1 MYVVVLHS
9 KYVCDSVTL
18 FSTES
23 FFYKWYSSSQIMNYG
38 QIIPSSLQIPLA
50 INFHPRRGMGG
61 EGVGGRFFFFF
72 FFWSGGRELK
82 GPRTLTFKKNA
93 AVLVSIN
100 MHKAYY
106 INLQQQYY
114 QCHLNGSSAFLHRS
128 YLDFPFHL

>member
-61 EGVGGRFFFFF
+61 GGGKLGVDLFFFFF
-72 FFWSGGRELK
+72 FFGVGG
-82 GPRTLTFKKNA
+82 
-93 AVLVSIN
+93 
-100 MHKAYY
+100 
-106 INLQQQYY
+106 
-114 QCHLNGSSAFLHRS
+114 GS
-128 YLDFPFHL
+128 

>member
-61 EGVGGRFFFFF
+61 EVVNWGSIFFFFF
-72 FFWSGGRELK
+72 FLEWGEGVK
-82 GPRTLTFKKNA
+82 GASN
-93 AVLVSIN
+93 IN
-100 MHKAYY
+100 FQEKRCSSSKHKYAQG
-106 INLQQQYY
+106 ILY
-114 QCHLNGSSAFLHRS
+114 QPSTTILSMSLEW
-128 YLDFPFHL
+128 